1 MKRTKSGG
9 LHRTAALALSRALLM
24 GGLVGAGIVAAPAAA
39 QAQAS
44 SDVFYVDL
52 APLGR
57 DASDSVARRINEGL
71 KQNLQ
76 TVRVKF
82 TSDLL
87 SAKAGSSGNAGLDE
101 ATSDYNKG
109 IGRRTA
115 HDGARQVQE
124 ERVGARRCDA
134 RR

>member
-1 MKRTKSGG
+1 M
-9 LHRTAALALSRALLM
+9 HRTAALALSRTLLM
-24 GGLVGAGIVAAPAAA
+24 GGLVGAGIVAAPSAV

-57 DASDSVARRINEGL
+57 DASDSVARRINESL

-101 ATSDYNKG
+101 AT
-109 IGRRTA
+109 
-115 HDGARQVQE
+115 
-124 ERVGARRCDA
+124 
-134 RR
+134 

>member
-1 MKRTKSGG
+1 MKRTMSGG
-9 LHRTAALALSRALLM
+9 LHRTAALALSRTLLL
-24 GGLVGAGIVAAPAAA
+24 GGLVGAGIVAAPSAA

-57 DASDSVARRINEGL
+57 DASDSVARRINESL

-87 SAKAGSSGNAGLDE
+87 SARRE
-101 ATSDYNKG
+101 AQATPASTRR
-109 IGRRTA
+109 RRTT
-115 HDGARQVQE
+115 AR
-124 ERVGARRCDA
+124 ASA
-134 RR
+134 